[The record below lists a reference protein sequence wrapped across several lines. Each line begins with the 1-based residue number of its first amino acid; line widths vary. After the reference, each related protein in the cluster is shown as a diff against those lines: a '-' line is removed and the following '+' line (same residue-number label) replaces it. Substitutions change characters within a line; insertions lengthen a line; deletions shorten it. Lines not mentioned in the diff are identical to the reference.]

1 MLKGFYGLSRDITE
15 RKRIED
21 KLRDNEKKYRRLSTV
36 DNLTRLY
43 NFRQFYIQLKI
54 ETDRSS
60 RYEQPLAL
68 LLLDIDDFKAFNDAY
83 GHIEGDNV
91 LQQIG
96 RTIKRCLRGTDFAY
110 RYGGEEF
117 TVILPMTTGRDC
129 IKIAERI
136 RKEVKDEIFSPLP
149 GLNTSVTVSIGLA
162 QYKHYEDMKIFV
174 HRADQLMY
182 QGKRNGKDTVC
193 CDPEF

>member
-1 MLKGFYGLSRDITE
+1 
-15 RKRIED
+15 
-21 KLRDNEKKYRRLSTV
+21 
-36 DNLTRLY
+36 
-43 NFRQFYIQLKI
+43 
-54 ETDRSS
+54 
-60 RYEQPLAL
+60 
-68 LLLDIDDFKAFNDAY
+68 
-83 GHIEGDNV
+83 
-91 LQQIG
+91 
-96 RTIKRCLRGTDFAY
+96 
-110 RYGGEEF
+110 
-117 TVILPMTTGRDC
+117 MTTGRDC